1 MRWRAGPSS
10 RARPPHCCRN
20 PAAGHNPAHI
30 MRSQAA
36 SVLLWKPLPQ
46 RPEDEETDKDASEIA
61 KCLQGWTS
69 ADPAGCPVPAQ
80 NQKPAVTDKL
90 KLIATSRMKGSHV
103 SFFMLLPPCRGGYG
117 CRKREVRG
125 CDMENVHSAHI
136 QVQSLYLSVASDAS
150 AAGQWRRAIGPSIN
164 IGFQHPSQEAIRKAE
179 PPGGSSALFRTIW
192 AWAISRGV
200 LRRRGRS

>member
-1 MRWRAGPSS
+1 
-10 RARPPHCCRN
+10 
-20 PAAGHNPAHI
+20 

-61 KCLQGWTS
+61 HMPPRTDICRSSGVSCASSESEARSHRQAQADSHKQDEGVTRFLLHAAASLQGWIRLS
-69 ADPAGCPVPAQ
+69 
-80 NQKPAVTDKL
+80 K
-90 KLIATSRMKGSHV
+90 
-103 SFFMLLPPCRGGYG
+103 
-117 CRKREVRG
+117 KRVRG

-200 LRRRGRS
+200 PRRRGRS